1 MFVAKPK
8 SYVNMLQSLDSY
20 KRLMELRFPTA
31 STITIIATNA
41 DSYNKYV
48 EAVNSATND
57 YDNAVAKSGISSPE
71 ALMAVDALQEA
82 EEARNIALK
91 SYEENQ
97 KRFDQL
103 LKSLEFEYMAVKRSD
118 EAGTTATT
126 GGPGPIPPPQPNPPA
141 PPAPPAITPT
151 KKPTAPKS
159 TKKKLNPVKK
169 PNKTAN
175 KKPAI
180 LPGAVANST
189 KTISVGSTYMQ
200 GCPAGTTGAGL
211 VTGCTD
217 DKGNRTIAGCPPGT
231 TGTSIA
237 SGCTDKSG
245 NTFIA

>member
-1 MFVAKPK
+1 MFVVKPK
-8 SYVNMLQSLDSY
+8 SYVNMLKSLDSY
-20 KRLMELRFPTA
+20 KRLMELRFPIA

-57 YDNAVAKSGISSPE
+57 YDNAVAKSGISSRE

-118 EAGTTATT
+118 EAGTTAVT

-141 PPAPPAITPT
+141 PPVITPT
-151 KKPTAPKS
+151 KKPAAPKS
-159 TKKKLNPVKK
+159 TKKKLNQPKQPSK
-169 PNKTAN
+169 RAN

-180 LPGAVANST
+180 LPGAVANPT
-189 KTISVGSTYMQ
+189 NTISVGSTYMQ
-200 GCPAGTTGAGL
+200 GCPPGTAGKGL
-211 VTGCTD
+211 SFGCTD
-217 DKGNRTIAGCPPGT
+217 EKGNRTIAGCPPGT
-231 TGTSIA
+231 TGKSIDT
-237 SGCTDKSG
+237 GCKDRFG
-245 NTFIA
+245 NIMIS

>member
-1 MFVAKPK
+1 MFVVKPK
-8 SYVNMLQSLDSY
+8 SYVNMLKSLDSY
-20 KRLMELRFPTA
+20 KRLMELRFPIA

-57 YDNAVAKSGISSPE
+57 YDNAVAKSGISSRE

-141 PPAPPAITPT
+141 PRAITPT

-159 TKKKLNPVKK
+159 TKKKPSPPKK

-180 LPGAVANST
+180 PPGNVDNTNTTSTAVT
-189 KTISVGSTYMQ
+189 GFIQ
-200 GCPAGTTGAGL
+200 GCPVGTTGAGFA
-211 VTGCTD
+211 TGCKD
-217 DKGNRTIAGCPPGT
+217 EKGNTLTQGCPPGT
-231 TGTSIA
+231 TGKSINT
-237 SGCTDKSG
+237 GCTDKSG
-245 NTFIA
+245 HTFIA

>member
-1 MFVAKPK
+1 MFVVKPK
-8 SYVNMLQSLDSY
+8 SYVNMLKSLDSY
-20 KRLMELRFPTA
+20 KRLMELRFPIA

-57 YDNAVAKSGISSPE
+57 YDNAVAKSGISSRE

-118 EAGTTATT
+118 EAGTTAVT

-141 PPAPPAITPT
+141 PPVITPT
-151 KKPTAPKS
+151 KQPTPPKPN
-159 TKKKLNPVKK
+159 KKKLNPVKK
-169 PNKTAN
+169 PSKPAN

-180 LPGAVANST
+180 RPGAVANST
-189 KTISVGSTYMQ
+189 NTISVGSTYMQ
-200 GCPAGTTGAGL
+200 GCPAGTTGKGL
-211 VTGCTD
+211 SFGCTD
-217 DKGNRTIAGCPPGT
+217 NKGNTTIAGCPPGT